1 MRPVD
6 GQRLPSAHLQFSLLF
21 SRRIGYLHLSRIFRH
36 FKSSYH
42 NTVRENRPSGRRF
55 SIPLPGSVIRL
66 IRPFQGF
73 TGARLVQSSRKGRS
87 LHKVITSLL
96 RAPPRGIPGYSL
108 LSGGRLLAGD
118 RHCALVCIPPARH
131 RIFCPSAFR
140 YPLAHDT
147 TGHWHRVSPALFP
160 NAGIPTASPAESFR
174 LSERFSSRLCTEIQ
188 DEPEELVTLSNIQ
201 FSRFMAYR
209 SFLFLSCQYRVSSFR
224 IAVIKPVR

>member
-1 MRPVD
+1 MILDASGGPCPYPFVTSSSEPPCPLSRYRTELQTCSAIEKMRPVD

-118 RHCALVCIPPARH
+118 RHCALICVPPARH
-131 RIFCPSAFR
+131 RILCLSAFR
-140 YPLAHDT
+140 YMLTRIPQGTGTRYPRAFPQCRHSDSFHCRKLPPLRA
-147 TGHWHRVSPALFP
+147 VF
-160 NAGIPTASPAESFR
+160 IP
-174 LSERFSSRLCTEIQ
+174 L
-188 DEPEELVTLSNIQ
+188 
-201 FSRFMAYR
+201 MH
-209 SFLFLSCQYRVSSFR
+209 
-224 IAVIKPVR
+224 

>member
-66 IRPFQGF
+66 IRPFRGF
-73 TGARLVQSSRKGRS
+73 TGDRLVQSSRKGRS

-96 RAPPRGIPGYSL
+96 RAPPHGIPGYSL

-118 RHCALVCIPPARH
+118 RHCALICIPPARH

-140 YPLAHDT
+140 
-147 TGHWHRVSPALFP
+147 
-160 NAGIPTASPAESFR
+160 SFR
-174 LSERFSSRLCTEIQ
+174 QLPLPKASASQSGFHPAYALRSRMSRRNSLHYPIFSFQGSWLTG
-188 DEPEELVTLSNIQ
+188 V
-201 FSRFMAYR
+201 
-209 SFLFLSCQYRVSSFR
+209 FLFLSCQYRVSSVNTT
-224 IAVIKPVR
+224 VIKPVR

>member
-6 GQRLPSAHLQFSLLF
+6 GQRLPSAHLQFSPLF
-21 SRRIGYLHLSRIFRH
+21 SRRLGYLHLSRIFRH
-36 FKSSYH
+36 FKSSYY

-118 RHCALVCIPPARH
+118 RHCALICVPPARH
-131 RIFCPSAFR
+131 RILCLSAFR
-140 YPLAHDT
+140 YMLTHIPQG
-147 TGHWHRVSPALFP
+147 TGTGYPR
-160 NAGIPTASPAESFR
+160 
-174 LSERFSSRLCTEIQ
+174 RFSPMQAFRQLPLPKASASQSGFHPAYALRSRMSRRNSLHYPI
-188 DEPEELVTLSNIQ
+188 
-201 FSRFMAYR
+201 FSFQG
-209 SFLFLSCQYRVSSFR
+209 SWLTGVFLFLSCQYRVSSVNTT
-224 IAVIKPVR
+224 VIKPVR